1 VFSIEGGKIGG
12 ARRNRTA
19 DKGFA
24 DLCLTTWRPRPF
36 SKELTYKE
44 PNSSH
49 TREAFQPKANDW
61 NNYSINPD
69 ADFDANLCIVAEK
82 QIMSSETAS
91 EQRAFGVRRAGANG
105 NGEFLES
112 SARSALK

>member
-1 VFSIEGGKIGG
+1 MQEGKIGG

-36 SKELTYKE
+36 SKEPIYKE

-49 TREAFQPKANDW
+49 TIGAFQPKANDCQ
-61 NNYSINPD
+61 NYSISQV
-69 ADFDANLCIVAEK
+69 AYFDANLCISAEK
-82 QIMSSETAS
+82 QRMSNEIARKDMAS
-91 EQRAFGVRRAGANG
+91 GFRLAVGFQQLTV
-105 NGEFLES
+105 
-112 SARSALK
+112 